1 MNYLKILLLLIVVP
15 AQAQISPLVISDT
28 LQKREQY
35 KYISLPD
42 RSGGPLFGRNSIL
55 VTSDSAYKML
65 FHDSIHHKLPVI
77 DFDRYELI
85 SRSSCIRCLTVC
97 NGKPGCHRDACRYLV
112 SWILAEKNERTPVQP
127 VEVSGCELWNGYEE
141 LRVFTDDSTF
151 RKSGSTC
158 RKVDFTKNMV
168 LSYRTFAD
176 CNAFFRHEFFLD
188 SVQQCLVWRLFE
200 GRGICAGGFYHQFTF
215 ETAKLPENYTVV
227 FEKYPIIVKRR

>member
-1 MNYLKILLLLIVVP
+1 MNYLKILLLLFVVP

-28 LQKREQY
+28 LRKGEQH
-35 KYISLPD
+35 ISLPD
-42 RSGGPLFGRNSIL
+42 RPGRSIFDGNSMLI
-55 VTSDSAYKML
+55 TSDSAYKSL

-97 NGKPGCHRDACRYLV
+97 NGQPGCHRDACRYITNWV
-112 SWILAEKNERTPVQP
+112 LAEKNKRTPVQP
-127 VEVSGCELWNGYEE
+127 AKVSGCEMLNGYEE

-151 RKSGSTC
+151 RNSGSTC
-158 RKVDFTKNMV
+158 RKVDFKKNMV

-188 SVQQCLVWRLFE
+188 SAQQCLVWRLFE
-200 GRGICAGGFYHQFTF
+200 GYGSCAGGLYHQFTF

-227 FEKYPIIVKRR
+227 FEKYPILQKRR